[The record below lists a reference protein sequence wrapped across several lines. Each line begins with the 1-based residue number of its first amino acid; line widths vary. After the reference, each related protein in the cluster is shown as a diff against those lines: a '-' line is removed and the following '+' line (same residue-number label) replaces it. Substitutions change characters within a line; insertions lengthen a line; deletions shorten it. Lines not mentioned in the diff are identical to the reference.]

1 MRIAVA
7 LLLLA
12 ASYFPGSAFAADLSG
27 VWEIDQAAWRQQV
40 DRMVD
45 AMLAKMPP
53 EAAAQLKAQGVD
65 PGATLRDGA
74 LDDIVGTVEFL
85 PGGVVRSTTPK
96 DGTRE
101 DAHWQLDGDDLQI
114 TVNDAKG
121 MEGIVG
127 RVEGDRITM
136 KPVIANDNEDTAFLR
151 QLEFPLVRRH

>member
-53 EAAAQLKAQGVD
+53 EAAGQLKAQGR
-65 PGATLRDGA
+65 ALRS
-74 LDDIVGTVEFL
+74 GTA
-85 PGGVVRSTTPK
+85 RSTTSS
-96 DGTRE
+96 
-101 DAHWQLDGDDLQI
+101 
-114 TVNDAKG
+114 
-121 MEGIVG
+121 G
-127 RVEGDRITM
+127 RSSFSPGV
-136 KPVIANDNEDTAFLR
+136 
-151 QLEFPLVRRH
+151 

>member
-12 ASYFPGSAFAADLSG
+12 VSYFPGSAFAADLSG

-53 EAAAQLKAQGVD
+53 EAAGQLKAQGVD
-65 PGATLRDGA
+65 PGAALRDGA

-85 PGGVVRSTTPK
+85 PGG
-96 DGTRE
+96 
-101 DAHWQLDGDDLQI
+101 
-114 TVNDAKG
+114 
-121 MEGIVG
+121 
-127 RVEGDRITM
+127 
-136 KPVIANDNEDTAFLR
+136 
-151 QLEFPLVRRH
+151 